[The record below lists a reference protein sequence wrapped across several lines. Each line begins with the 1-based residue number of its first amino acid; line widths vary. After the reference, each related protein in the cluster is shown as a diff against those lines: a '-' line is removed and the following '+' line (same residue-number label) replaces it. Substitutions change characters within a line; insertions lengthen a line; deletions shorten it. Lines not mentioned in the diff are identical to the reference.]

1 LIDIDDDRPFR
12 GPKPTGV
19 DKFGNN
25 SMERGLQ
32 INKIQNKT
40 TVSDFV
46 THEPFNRTSST
57 ALKKEYVK
65 DAIKLIAEENPELSA
80 SELGMIKSTL
90 ISQKSIDGITSK
102 INNLTK
108 LNSNV
113 KLKISSL
120 KTLTNQA
127 KNIKETIKNKAMGF
141 IQGHISA
148 GISAVKSFFRF

>member
-1 LIDIDDDRPFR
+1 
-12 GPKPTGV
+12 
-19 DKFGNN
+19 
-25 SMERGLQ
+25 
-32 INKIQNKT
+32 
-40 TVSDFV
+40 
-46 THEPFNRTSST
+46 
-57 ALKKEYVK
+57 
-65 DAIKLIAEENPELSA
+65 
-80 SELGMIKSTL
+80 MIKSTL

-148 GISAVKSFFRF
+148 GISAVKSFFNF

>member
-1 LIDIDDDRPFR
+1 MMSLERKKISKNFKILSIDHIAVAT
-12 GPKPTGV
+12 KNTGIL
-19 DKFGNN
+19 KSFF
-25 SMERGLQ
+25 
-32 INKIQNKT
+32 INIMGMN
-40 TVSDFV
+40 
-46 THEPFNRTSST
+46 FNE
-57 ALKKEYVK
+57 KEYVK

-90 ISQKSIDGITSK
+90 IAQKSIDGITSK